1 MGEER
6 GGRRTKERKK
16 KEGRWDKMANNLIQL
31 TISGADD
38 DDDDVFI
45 KLFGLPGS

>member
-1 MGEER
+1 
-6 GGRRTKERKK
+6 
-16 KEGRWDKMANNLIQL
+16 MANNLIQL

-38 DDDDVFI
+38 DDDDDYDDEDDVFI